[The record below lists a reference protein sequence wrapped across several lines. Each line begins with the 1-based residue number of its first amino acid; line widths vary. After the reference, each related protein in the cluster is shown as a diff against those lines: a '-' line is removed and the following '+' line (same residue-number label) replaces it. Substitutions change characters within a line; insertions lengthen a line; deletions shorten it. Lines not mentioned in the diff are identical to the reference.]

1 MPRIFDL
8 ASMRCLGLA
17 AATAAV
23 GLCGTAASA
32 AETKGFAISWFQP
45 AYYVGDDDCPG
56 GVSKE
61 MDWKAMFEKQ
71 GKTPEQ
77 IKALFEHPLSPEFRH
92 AALDRGPHG
101 EDVCANPESVH
112 ETGWP
117 TVQGKVS
124 HGGNLDGT
132 TDGAATPKTCAH
144 QKFTGADGT
153 PSVDNQ
159 MYRVMG
165 CSKIHRGSKAKDG
178 RDAFGIEY
186 LNERMREGLVT
197 YLIEVTG
204 ITDPQNSD
212 TVEVSIYQ
220 GADPLVQDGAGGV
233 QADSTLH
240 IATDTRWQGHTK
252 GRIKDG
258 VLTTEPFDVDLRND
272 AVWLPEFHFKRA
284 RLNVTFQPDGSLK
297 GHLNAYQ
304 DWASI
309 YWGMAKTGFLLE
321 KFSSGNCPAMYAAFK
336 QMADG
341 DPDPKTGQCTTV
353 STDYGVDAV
362 PAFLIHPPEGK
373 GEKTAQASQPM
384 KAAAAQ

>member
-1 MPRIFDL
+1 MTRIFSAGL
-8 ASMRCLGLA
+8 CLA
-17 AATAAV
+17 AATALA
-23 GLCGTAASA
+23 GMSATAAA
-32 AETKGFAISWFQP
+32 GETRGFAISWFQP
-45 AYYVGDDDCPG
+45 AYYVGDDDCPN

-61 MDWKAMFEKQ
+61 MDWKAVFEKQ

-101 EDVCANPESVH
+101 EDVCASPESVH

-124 HGGNLDGT
+124 HGRNLDGT
-132 TDGAATPKTCAH
+132 KDGAATPNTCAH

-197 YLIEVTG
+197 YLIEITG
-204 ITDPQNSD
+204 ITDPKNSD
-212 TVEVSIYQ
+212 SVEVGIYQ

-240 IATDTRWQGHTK
+240 IAADTRWQAHAK

-272 AVWLPEFHFKRA
+272 AVWLPEFHFRHA
-284 RLNVTFQPDGSLK
+284 QLNVAFQPDGSLK
-297 GHLNAYQ
+297 GHFNAYQ

-321 KFSSGNCPAMYAAFK
+321 KFSAGNCPAMYAAFK

-341 DPDPKTGQCTTV
+341 DPDPKTGQCTTI
-353 STDYGVDAV
+353 SASYGLDAV
-362 PAFLIHPPEGK
+362 PAFLVHPP
-373 GEKTAQASQPM
+373 ANQPV

>member
-1 MPRIFDL
+1 MARIFTFDPI
-8 ASMRCLGLA
+8 RCLGLA
-17 AATAAV
+17 ASAA
-23 GLCGTAASA
+23 GLFATAASA
-32 AETKGFAISWFQP
+32 AETRGFAISWFQP
-45 AYYVGDDDCPG
+45 AYYVGDDDCPN

-61 MDWKAMFEKQ
+61 MDWKALFEKQ

-112 ETGWP
+112 DTNWP
-117 TVQGKVS
+117 TVQGKMS
-124 HGGNLDGT
+124 YGGNLDGT
-132 TDGAATPKTCAH
+132 ADGAATPNSCAH
-144 QKFTGADGT
+144 QKFTGVDGT
-153 PSVDNQ
+153 PAVDNQ
-159 MYRVMG
+159 LYRVMG

-178 RDAFGIEY
+178 HDAFGIEY

-197 YLIEVTG
+197 YLIEITG

-212 TVEVSIYQ
+212 KVEVGIYQ

-233 QADSTLH
+233 QADSTQH
-240 IATDTRWQGHTK
+240 IAADTRWQAHTK

-272 AVWLPEFHFKRA
+272 AVWLPEFHFKHA
-284 RLNVTFQPDGSLK
+284 QLNVAFQPDGSIK

-321 KFSSGNCPAMYAAFK
+321 KFSAGNCPAEYAAFK

-341 DPDPKTGQCTTV
+341 DPDPKTGQCTTI
-353 STDYGVDAV
+353 SSSYGLDAV
-362 PAFLIHPPEGK
+362 PAFLVHPPEGK
-373 GEKTAQASQPM
+373 GATTAQGPQPI